1 MGVTRTLARYVV
13 GSELKDIPEAV
24 RKEAT
29 RSIVNWL
36 GCAVG
41 GCRHETIDRA
51 LEALGSFSGE
61 REATLMGR
69 GEKLDI
75 FLAALLNGIS
85 SHVFDF
91 DDTHLKTIIH
101 PAGPIASALFA
112 LSEHVTISGADLLHA
127 FILGVEVECRIGN
140 AVYPEHYDVGWHIT
154 GTAGVFGA
162 AAAVGKILKLDEQ
175 QMVWALGIAGTQSS
189 GFREMFGTMC
199 KGFHPG
205 RAAQN
210 GMIAA
215 FLAQKNFTSSD
226 QVIEA
231 KRGFAN
237 VMSTARKYEE
247 ITENLGKSFEVAL
260 NTYKPFACGIVIHP
274 SIDGGIQLK
283 RELDLTGDEIEKI
296 ELRVAPLVLEL
307 TGKKTPQTG
316 LEGKF
321 SVYHSLAV
329 AIIHGAAGENEYSDS
344 CVRDPKVVALRD
356 KVEAVIDDT
365 MRDDE
370 ARVKLTLKDGRVL
383 EKHVPHAIG
392 SLERPMSDGDIEA
405 KFNGLAQEILGE
417 QKTAELLKLAWS
429 VADLDDASEICR
441 ASRRHRT
448 SRAAIDLNPL

>member
-1 MGVTRTLARYVV
+1 MEVTRTLARYVV
-13 GSELKDIPEAV
+13 NSRLEDIPEAV
-24 RKEAT
+24 QKEAT

-51 LEALGSFSGE
+51 LAALEPFSGR
-61 REATLMGR
+61 REATLLGR

-75 FLAALLNGIS
+75 FLGALINGIS

-101 PAGPIASALFA
+101 PAGPVASALFA
-112 LSEHVTISGADLLHA
+112 LSENRPISGADLLHA

-162 AAAVGKILKLDEQ
+162 AAAAGKILALDEQ
-175 QMVWALGIAGTQSS
+175 RMVWALGIAGTQSS

-199 KGFHPG
+199 KPFHPG

-210 GMIAA
+210 GMMAA
-215 FLAQKNFTSSD
+215 FLAEKDFTSSN
-226 QVIEA
+226 QVLEA

-237 VMSTARKYEE
+237 VMSTARNYDE
-247 ITENLGKSFEVAL
+247 ITENLGKRFEVAL

-274 SIDGGIQLK
+274 SIDGGVQLK
-283 RELDLTGDEIEKI
+283 KELSLTGNEVEKV

-329 AIIHGAAGENEYSDS
+329 AIIKGAAGEHEYSDE
-344 CVRDPKVVALRD
+344 CVRDLKVIALRD
-356 KVEAVIDDT
+356 KVEAVIDKS

-370 ARVKLTLKDGRVL
+370 AYVKVTLKDGRTV

-392 SLERPMSDGDIEA
+392 SLERPLSDSDIEA
-405 KFNGLAQEILGE
+405 KFKGLSEVILGE
-417 QKTAELLKLAWS
+417 KKTAALLDLAWS
-429 VADLDDASEICR
+429 VGSLKDASDICR
-441 ASRRHRT
+441 A
-448 SRAAIDLNPL
+448 AA

>member
-1 MGVTRTLARYVV
+1 MEVTRTLARYVV
-13 GSELKDIPEAV
+13 NSKLDDVPEAV

-41 GCRHETIDRA
+41 GCRHETIDNA
-51 LEALGSFSGE
+51 LAALDAFSGK
-61 REATLMGR
+61 REATLLGR

-75 FLAALLNGIS
+75 FLGALINGMS

-101 PAGPIASALFA
+101 PAGPVASALFA
-112 LSEHVTISGADLLHA
+112 LSEHRKISGAELLHA

-140 AVYPEHYDVGWHIT
+140 AVYPEHYDIGWHIT
-154 GTAGVFGA
+154 GTAGVFGG
-162 AAAVGKILKLDEQ
+162 AAAVGKILGLNEQ

-199 KGFHPG
+199 KPFHPG

-210 GMIAA
+210 GMMAA
-215 FLAQKNFTSSD
+215 FLAKENFTSSN
-226 QVIEA
+226 QVLEA

-237 VMSTARKYEE
+237 VMSTARNYDE
-247 ITENLGKSFEVAL
+247 ITENLGKTFEVAL

-274 SIDGGIQLK
+274 SIDGGVQLK
-283 RELDLTGDEIEKI
+283 KELGLTGDEIERV

-316 LEGKF
+316 LESKF

-329 AIIHGAAGENEYSDS
+329 AIIKGAAGEHEYSDE
-344 CVRDPKVVALRD
+344 CVRDPKVIALRD
-356 KVEAVIDDT
+356 KVDAVVDPS

-370 ARVKLTLKDGRVL
+370 AYVKVTLKDGRVS
-383 EKHVPHAIG
+383 EKHVAHAIG
-392 SLERPMSDGDIEA
+392 SLERPLSDADIEA
-405 KFNGLAQEILGE
+405 KFNGLSDVILGE
-417 QKTAELLKLAWS
+417 ARTAALLELAWS
-429 VADLDDASEICR
+429 VGTLDDASKICR
-441 ASRRHRT
+441 A
-448 SRAAIDLNPL
+448 AAPI